1 MTCNKYEG
9 ERKTNKKLIAVEQ
22 EAEDNK
28 RKLELYQK
36 TFERFMQHQKAK
48 ELVVDQLPKIV
59 KNVELLHEVKNYP

>member
-48 ELVVDQLPKIV
+48 VLVVD
-59 KNVELLHEVKNYP
+59 